1 MSKKRGSGRL
11 SAGITGAGLGIAA
24 GAALGAYV
32 LNPAGAGISFGSGA
46 AAERDSARQEAA
58 VQRWRAEESNRA
70 VSPLAVEVVRGALR
84 EVPVLVIATPDA
96 NEALLA
102 EVGETLRAAEAPD
115 AGVVQLTDKFVSA
128 QGADELKD
136 VVAASLPTDTQLDES
151 RRDPGRQA
159 GLALAPVLTLN
170 AEGAPRAN
178 DADRAL
184 LLGALREGGFIDY
197 REGTL
202 RPAQAVVIV
211 GEQGSAAEG
220 DKEFGA
226 ALINDFAEALAESTR
241 DSGRVVLA
249 VSPAAQQLGELRS
262 VARADQ
268 LGFGLVGALGDPAGQ
283 IGLVRAARG

>member
-70 VSPLAVEVVRGALR
+70 VSPLAAEVVRGALR

-96 NEALLA
+96 NEELLA
-102 EVGETLRAAEAPD
+102 AVGETLRAAEAPD

-136 VVAASLPTDTQLDES
+136 VVAASLPANTQLDES

-211 GEQGSAAEG
+211 GASRAVLL
-220 DKEFGA
+220 KV
-226 ALINDFAEALAESTR
+226 IRNLARHLLMTLPRRWQNRPET
-241 DSGRVVLA
+241 
-249 VSPAAQQLGELRS
+249 
-262 VARADQ
+262 VA
-268 LGFGLVGALGDPAGQ
+268 G
-283 IGLVRAARG
+283 